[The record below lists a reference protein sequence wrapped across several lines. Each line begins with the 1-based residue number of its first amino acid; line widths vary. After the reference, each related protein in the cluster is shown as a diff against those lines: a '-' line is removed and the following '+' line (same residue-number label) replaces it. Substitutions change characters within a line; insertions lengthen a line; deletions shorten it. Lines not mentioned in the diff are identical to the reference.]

1 MTPGPALPLP
11 LPRHCR
17 ILGKAVA
24 RLGSCC
30 GLGSCLFQIKK
41 AASERARC
49 FAQIAK
55 RPCAAAPPVQI
66 ILNFKFSRADSA
78 MPPLPSQRGAAAR
91 PWERRGGSS
100 GRSRGG
106 EGGRSESL
114 STCASSHPALPKIP
128 RAGEECGPCE
138 ALAAPTE
145 GTAFQWQRFCVLVWI
160 KSKQQRDIVCPCS
173 TGWASLE
180 KFHYDFFLT

>member
-55 RPCAAAPPVQI
+55 GACAAAPPVQI
-66 ILNFKFSRADSA
+66 ILNFRGLIQLCRPCRASGE
-78 MPPLPSQRGAAAR
+78 PLPGRGSGAGEAAAAQGVAKAAGASPSQPAPLHTQR
-91 PWERRGGSS
+91 SPKYRGQVRSAGRERLSLLPLKARLTHGKDFVFWS
-100 GRSRGG
+100 G
-106 EGGRSESL
+106 
-114 STCASSHPALPKIP
+114 
-128 RAGEECGPCE
+128 
-138 ALAAPTE
+138 
-145 GTAFQWQRFCVLVWI
+145 
-160 KSKQQRDIVCPCS
+160 
-173 TGWASLE
+173 
-180 KFHYDFFLT
+180 